1 MTSPRT
7 TKTKRAIFNTPQ
19 LHRAKSFNLVT
30 EVVDSKID
38 TSASV
43 LHRVRARNT
52 RQHEQKPIK
61 RGHIFDDEDEEEDGP
76 DYQAH
81 IQNEN
86 KAPSLMVI
94 LNMLL
99 WHFTHNLSLFY
110 TEISYSEKAQTIY
123 TNGIDWISV

>member
-61 RGHIFDDEDEEEDGP
+61 RGHIFDDEDEEEDEP

-99 WHFTHNLSLFY
+99 MAFYSQSLSSSYRNL
-110 TEISYSEKAQTIY
+110 IQ
-123 TNGIDWISV
+123 